1 MESSFS
7 YKLLAFLTS
16 FSSWQAY
23 GVILAVLF
31 ACGLGV
37 PIPED
42 ITLIAA
48 GILAGIGTISL
59 PGAIIVGLIGVM
71 VGDSFMFFV
80 GKKFGYKVFKLPGF
94 RRVFNEERIRM
105 AEEKIINNSKFIC
118 FIARFLPGL
127 RSPIFLSA
135 GMMGVKFWLFFA
147 LDGFAALIS
156 VPFWVILA
164 WYFSKNMEKALELAK
179 EFQVYILI
187 AVVVAIVGYVLFKK
201 HSAKKQASA
210 TPSKS

>member
-23 GVILAVLF
+23 AVILGVLF
-31 ACGLGV
+31 ACGLGI

-42 ITLIAA
+42 ITLIGA

-59 PGAIIVGLIGVM
+59 PGAIIAGMIGVM
-71 VGDSFMFFV
+71 VGDTFMFFM
-80 GKKFGYKVFKLPGF
+80 GKKYGHKVIRLPLF
-94 RRVFNEERIRM
+94 RKIFTQERIRM

-127 RSPIFLSA
+127 RSPVFLSA
-135 GMMGVKFWLFFA
+135 GMMGVKFWVFFL
-147 LDGFAALIS
+147 LDGIAALIS

-164 WYFSKNMEKALELAK
+164 YYLSKNMEQALTVAK

-187 AVVVAIVGYVLFKK
+187 GVVVLITGYVLFKK
-201 HSAKKQASA
+201 KKSSRSTSAQINN
-210 TPSKS
+210 